1 MLDPHAH
8 RHVLGFQKDAG
19 GGEHLEGI
27 PPRMPGG
34 EQNVRNGVFSA
45 VLSGKADRPYFSV
58 PDLQPRERR
67 LKINAAAEGQKLPAQ
82 AVAPHVRLAV
92 VQNFLRR
99 AVRYERAEHF
109 FPEGALHPRIQLAVR
124 KRARAALAEL
134 NVGRGIEHAGGVKGG
149 NILLPLFHGLAALR
163 QKDV

>member
-1 MLDPHAH
+1 
-8 RHVLGFQKDAG
+8 
-19 GGEHLEGI
+19 
-27 PPRMPGG
+27 MPGG

-67 LKINAAAEGQKLPAQ
+67 LKINAAAEGQKLPAHRGDHPGQ

-124 KRARAALAEL
+124 KRARAALADCTLED
-134 NVGRGIEHAGGVKGG
+134 GEKASAPRD
-149 NILLPLFHGLAALR
+149 
-163 QKDV
+163 Q